1 MNLNSPRKHPSTFQ
15 GRCLEFGSDGTP
27 LYVPF
32 TASDTEPH
40 KLFRRSLIFNTTG
53 RGRVVGSIDQKYLE
67 QIVQD
72 FNKTINGGKEQE
84 VTPSSSLVI
93 FDDPID
99 IPGSELEEMTTKV
112 FQKTPQN
119 QDSWDDAE
127 VSDEFLADVD
137 IIYKDADS
145 GSHTKIKSWTFIF
158 IASFI
163 QLILILEGGERLFI
177 F

>member
-84 VTPSSSLVI
+84 LSPSSSLVI

-112 FQKTPQN
+112 FQTTQHDP
-119 QDSWDDAE
+119 WDDAE

-137 IIYKDADS
+137 VIYKDVDS
-145 GSHTKIKSWTFIF
+145 GGKSKTESKTNLFIP
-158 IASFI
+158 SFL
-163 QLILILEGGERLFI
+163 LILIWRSY
-177 F
+177 

>member
-1 MNLNSPRKHPSTFQ
+1 MNKVSSLNSTRKHLLHFQ

-32 TASDTEPH
+32 TPADMEPH

-84 VTPSSSLVI
+84 NSPSSSSVI

-112 FQKTPQN
+112 FQKTSDDPW
-119 QDSWDDAE
+119 DSSE
-127 VSDEFLADVD
+127 ISDEFLADVD
-137 IIYKDADS
+137 VIYKDKNS
-145 GSHTKIKSWTFIF
+145 GCYTLFESKTIIVMAASIPFI
-158 IASFI
+158 IGI
-163 QLILILEGGERLFI
+163 Y
-177 F
+177 

>member
-1 MNLNSPRKHPSTFQ
+1 M
-15 GRCLEFGSDGTP
+15 
-27 LYVPF
+27 
-32 TASDTEPH
+32 
-40 KLFRRSLIFNTTG
+40 
-53 RGRVVGSIDQKYLE
+53 GSIDQKYLE

-112 FQKTPQN
+112 FQNTPQN
-119 QDSWDDAE
+119 KDSWDDAE

-137 IIYKDADS
+137 IIYKDVDS
-145 GSHTKIKSWTFIF
+145 GSQTKIKSWTFIL
-158 IASFI
+158 IATFI
-163 QLILILEGGERLFI
+163 QLILILGERPFI
-177 F
+177 FWEMIMFNNIFQEVREENFWIAE

>member
-1 MNLNSPRKHPSTFQ
+1 M
-15 GRCLEFGSDGTP
+15 
-27 LYVPF
+27 
-32 TASDTEPH
+32 
-40 KLFRRSLIFNTTG
+40 
-53 RGRVVGSIDQKYLE
+53 GSIDQKYLE

-112 FQKTPQN
+112 FQNTPQN
-119 QDSWDDAE
+119 KDSWDDAE

-137 IIYKDADS
+137 IIYKDVDS
-145 GSHTKIKSWTFIF
+145 GSQTKIKSWTFIL

-163 QLILILEGGERLFI
+163 QLILILESGGQPFI